1 MLFYIFYFTF
11 WRSFII
17 IVNLFLPACSVT
29 SSDQER
35 SCILLLRL
43 QAAGGAWRWV
53 HCVLQLKDAMET
65 STTSSSTSAS
75 SSSTSSSATPP
86 AQTTAQTPA
95 VGAQNGTAGQTTST
109 TTPASTV
116 TQPTQQQQPIIV
128 ATNQV
133 LSERE
138 AAVLRSNSWLY
149 HYYTMQSKLQY
160 GLAYEAQ
167 RVHAY
172 YPQVMP
178 YQVSRPR
185 QLIIPII
192 MSCLCSLYFSRA
204 SYKIIFSQVILFKWY
219 HLLLKRSNFLRM
231 LFFSPAGWI

>member
-1 MLFYIFYFTF
+1 MDAFNSPT
-11 WRSFII
+11 
-17 IVNLFLPACSVT
+17 VT

-53 HCVLQLKDAMET
+53 HCVLQLKDAQDASVAANAAT
-65 STTSSSTSAS
+65 TNNTATTSGIATSSAS
-75 SSSTSSSATPP
+75 VTATATSQSGQSAPTASQTVPP
-86 AQTTAQTPA
+86 T
-95 VGAQNGTAGQTTST
+95 GQS
-109 TTPASTV
+109 
-116 TQPTQQQQPIIV
+116 QQPIIV

-138 AAVLRSNSWLY
+138 AAVLRGNSWLY

-178 YQVSRPR
+178 YQVSD
-185 QLIIPII
+185 
-192 MSCLCSLYFSRA
+192 SCMHL
-204 SYKIIFSQVILFKWY
+204 
-219 HLLLKRSNFLRM
+219 HLLLLDNVELSLITAPTVLITTPPLNRQQKRPLHTFRL
-231 LFFSPAGWI
+231 IH